1 MSRSLLV
8 KAYSIPYHLKVNG
21 LIEDYMRILNS
32 ILDELWKNIVWNR
45 KGKRLI
51 PFLRKDKTFRKNVR
65 DKYLEGW
72 VYSKHYVDSAIKE
85 AYSVLESWRK
95 RYIRGRAGIN
105 RPELRRKFVRVKETL
120 YSYRDGILRISVKPY
135 EESITID
142 LRRTWC
148 WDKINGL
155 EFGEL
160 ILKQDSLIVTVRKE
174 AELKVKKP
182 ISWDINLFTIDGYDG
197 ENYYSKNLKEVYTI
211 HRTYELK
218 RRIIQRLPEKTKK
231 KLLKKY
237 NLREKNRVNDILH
250 KLAKQLSDR
259 TNVFEDLKNFKE
271 KIART
276 KSRSMNRQN
285 SKHDYIK
292 LQKYVEYKSAWNGYE
307 TVFIDAYG
315 TSKTCSRCGYYNK
328 DLRGASIFKCP
339 NCGLIIDRQKNAA
352 KNIWNKFL
360 SMWGV
365 VGSPRKELSSMKPP
379 MNPEEDKSDEAQEL
393 GMDFIHTHT

>member
-8 KAYSIPYHLKVNG
+8 KAYSIPYHLKVND

-45 KGKRLI
+45 NGKRLI
-51 PFLRKDKTFRKNVR
+51 PFLRKDKTFRKKVR

-174 AELKVKKP
+174 AELKVERP
-182 ISWDINLFTIDGYDG
+182 ISWDINIFTLDGYDG
-197 ENYYSKNLKEVYTI
+197 ENHYSKNLKEVYTI

-237 NLREKNRVNDILH
+237 SLREKNRVNDILH

-271 KIART
+271 KVART

-307 TVFIDAYG
+307 TVFVDAYG

-379 MNPEEDKSDEAQEL
+379 MNPEEDKNDEAQEL
-393 GMDFIHTHT
+393 GMDSIHIHT

>member
-8 KAYSIPYHLKVNG
+8 KAYSIPYHLKVNE

-72 VYSKHYVDSAIKE
+72 FYSKHYVDSAIKQ

-148 WDKINGL
+148 WDKINSL

-174 AELKVKKP
+174 AELKVERP
-182 ISWDINLFTIDGYDG
+182 ISWDINIFTLDGYDG
-197 ENYYSKNLKEVYTI
+197 ENHYSKNLKEVYTI

-237 NLREKNRVNDILH
+237 SLREKNRVNDILH

-339 NCGLIIDRQKNAA
+339 NCGLIINR
-352 KNIWNKFL
+352 
-360 SMWGV
+360 
-365 VGSPRKELSSMKPP
+365 
-379 MNPEEDKSDEAQEL
+379 
-393 GMDFIHTHT
+393 

>member
-8 KAYSIPYHLKVNG
+8 KAYSIPYNLKVNG

-45 KGKRLI
+45 NGKRLI
-51 PFLRKDKTFRKNVR
+51 PFLTKDKTFRKKVR

-72 VYSKHYVDSAIKE
+72 VYSKHYVDSAIKQ

-95 RYIRGRAGIN
+95 RYLRGRAGIN
-105 RPELRRKFVRVKETL
+105 RPKLRRKFVRVKETL
-120 YSYRDGILRISVKPY
+120 YSYRNGILRISVKPY

-160 ILKQDSLIVTVRKE
+160 ILKQDNLIVTVRKE
-174 AELKVKKP
+174 AELKVERP
-182 ISWDINLFTIDGYDG
+182 ISWDINILTLDGYDG
-197 ENYYSKNLKEVYTI
+197 ENHYSKNLKEVYTI

-218 RRIIQRLPEKTKK
+218 RRIIQRLPEKTKN

-237 NLREKNRVNDILH
+237 SLREKNRVNDILH

-271 KIART
+271 KVA
-276 KSRSMNRQN
+276 
-285 SKHDYIK
+285 
-292 LQKYVEYKSAWNGYE
+292 
-307 TVFIDAYG
+307 
-315 TSKTCSRCGYYNK
+315 
-328 DLRGASIFKCP
+328 
-339 NCGLIIDRQKNAA
+339 
-352 KNIWNKFL
+352 
-360 SMWGV
+360 
-365 VGSPRKELSSMKPP
+365 
-379 MNPEEDKSDEAQEL
+379 
-393 GMDFIHTHT
+393 

>member
-1 MSRSLLV
+1 LLV
-8 KAYSIPYHLKVNG
+8 KAYSIPYNLKANG

-45 KGKRLI
+45 NGKRLI

-72 VYSKHYVDSAIKE
+72 VYSKHYVDSAIKQ

-95 RYIRGRAGIN
+95 RYLRGRAGIN

-174 AELKVKKP
+174 AELKVERP
-182 ISWDINLFTIDGYDG
+182 ISWDINIFTLDGYDG
-197 ENYYSKNLKEVYTI
+197 ENHYSKNLKEVYTI

-307 TVFIDAYG
+307 TVFVDAYG

-379 MNPEEDKSDEAQEL
+379 MNPEEDKNDEAQEL
-393 GMDFIHTHT
+393 GMDSIHIHT

>member
-1 MSRSLLV
+1 MSGSLLV
-8 KAYSIPYHLKVNG
+8 KAYSIPHNLEVNE
-21 LIEDYMRILNS
+21 LIEDYMRILNA
-32 ILDELWKNIVWNR
+32 ILDDLWRNIAWNR
-45 KGKRLI
+45 NGKRLI
-51 PFLRKDKTFRKNVR
+51 PFLRKDKTFRKELR

-72 VYSKHYVDSAIKE
+72 AYSKHYVDSAIKQ

-95 RYIRGRAGIN
+95 RYLRGRAGRS

-120 YSYRDGILRISVKPY
+120 YSYRDGILRISVRPY

-142 LRRTWC
+142 LRKTWC

-160 ILKQDSLIVTVRKE
+160 ILKQDKLTVTVRKE
-174 AELKVKKP
+174 VELKIKDP
-182 ISWDINLFTIDGYDG
+182 IAWDVNLLTLDGFNG
-197 ENYYSKNLKEVYTI
+197 EKHYSISLKEIYTI

-218 RRIIQRLPEKTKK
+218 RRIIQKLPGKTRK

-237 NLREKNRVNDILH
+237 GSRERNRVNDALH

-271 KIART
+271 RIART

-292 LQKYVEYKSAWNGYE
+292 LQKYVEYKSAWNGHT
-307 TVFIDAYG
+307 TVFVKAYG

-328 DLRGASIFKCP
+328 DLRGAVFECPKC
-339 NCGLIIDRQKNAA
+339 GFIIDRQKNASINVW
-352 KNIWNKFL
+352 KTFL
-360 SMWGV
+360 RMWGFM
-365 VGSPRKELSSMKPP
+365 GSPRREQSSMSPP
-379 MNPEEDKSDEAQEL
+379 MNPEEDESVEAQGL
-393 GMDFIHTHT
+393 SMDSIHIHT

>member
-1 MSRSLLV
+1 MLV
-8 KAYSIPYHLKVNG
+8 KAYSIPYNLKENE

-45 KGKRLI
+45 NGKRLI
-51 PFLRKDKTFRKNVR
+51 PFLRKDKTFRKKVR

-72 VYSKHYVDSAIKE
+72 VYSKHYVDSAIKQ

-105 RPELRRKFVRVKETL
+105 RPKLRRKFVRVKETL
-120 YSYRDGILRISVKPY
+120 YSYRNGILRISVKPY

-148 WDKINGL
+148 WDKINSL

-174 AELKVKKP
+174 AELKVERP
-182 ISWDINLFTIDGYDG
+182 ISWDINIFTLDGYDG
-197 ENYYSKNLKEVYTI
+197 ENHYSKNLKEVYTI

-237 NLREKNRVNDILH
+237 SLREKNRVNDILH

-271 KIART
+271 KVART

-307 TVFIDAYG
+307 TVFVDAYG

-379 MNPEEDKSDEAQEL
+379 MNPEEDKNDEAQEL
-393 GMDFIHTHT
+393 NMDSIHIHI